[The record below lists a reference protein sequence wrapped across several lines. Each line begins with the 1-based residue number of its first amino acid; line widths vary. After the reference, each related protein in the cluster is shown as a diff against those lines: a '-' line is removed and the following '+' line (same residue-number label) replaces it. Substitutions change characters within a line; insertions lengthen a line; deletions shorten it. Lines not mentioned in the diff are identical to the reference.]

1 MTSTGAYLDPGS
13 AGVILQMIV
22 GGLAALAVTIKLYG
36 RRVLR
41 RFHIGRDDP
50 EVVAKRDA
58 Q

>member
-13 AGVILQMIV
+13 AGLIVQMIG

-36 RRVLR
+36 RRAMR
-41 RFHIGRDDP
+41 RFHIGADDP